1 MAQGRGSYQFG
12 WRSWLPQGFEGFSQ
26 DKLAY
31 YLVLG
36 VFAIV
41 AIFTSFYTVEPDEQ
55 AVILRLGKHV
65 STEDSGL
72 HFKLPFWID
81 SAIKVKTKLI
91 LQEEFGFRTTGSRG
105 QRTTY
110 SQQNFDEESL
120 MVTGDLNVA
129 DVEWTVQFQI
139 SDPQKYLFRVRDPI
153 TTLRDISHAV
163 TRRVVGDR
171 LVSDVLTVGR
181 AEISAEATH
190 LLQETMDK
198 YDIGIRI
205 VAVKLQDV
213 NPPEPVKPSF
223 NEVNSAKQEQ
233 EQLINQAEKNYNKV
247 VPEAK
252 GTAAKMVSEAEGYA
266 LSIVN
271 RAKGD
276 SEKLEAVIREYRK
289 APDVTRRRMYLDAM
303 QDVLSR
309 VENLTVVDE
318 SLKGVLPVYD
328 SAKVPVLPVDAGAVK
343 K

>member
-1 MAQGRGSYQFG
+1 MAQARYQFG
-12 WRSWLPQGFEGFSQ
+12 WRSWLPQGWNANFQ
-26 DKLAY
+26 DRVVY
-31 YLVLG
+31 YLVTG
-36 VFAIV
+36 VLVFV
-41 AIFTSFYTVEPDEQ
+41 AILTSFYTVEPDEQ
-55 AVILRLGKHV
+55 AVILRLGKYV
-65 STEDSGL
+65 STEESGL
-72 HFKLPFWID
+72 HFKIPFWID

-91 LQEEFGFRTTGSRG
+91 LQEEFGFRSVGARG

-110 SQQNFDEESL
+110 SPERFDEESL

-139 SDPQKYLFRVRDPI
+139 SDPQKYLFRVKDPI

-171 LVSDVLTVGR
+171 LVTDVLTVGR

-247 VPEAK
+247 IPEAK
-252 GTAAKMVSEAEGYA
+252 GSAAKMISEAEGYA
-266 LSIVN
+266 ASIVN

-276 SEKLEAVIREYRK
+276 SEKLDAVIREYRK
-289 APDVTRRRMYLDAM
+289 APEVTRRRMYLETM
-303 QDVLSR
+303 QDVLSK
-309 VENLTVVDE
+309 VESLTVVDE
-318 SLKGVLPVYD
+318 GLKGVLPIYD
-328 SAKVPVLPVDAGAVK
+328 SSKSSIIPVDTNAATK

>member
-1 MAQGRGSYQFG
+1 MNNKEYQFG
-12 WRSWLPQGFEGFSQ
+12 WRSWLPKDWNTNMQ
-26 DKLAY
+26 DKVAY
-31 YLVLG
+31 WMISG
-36 VFAIV
+36 VVGVV
-41 AIFTSFYTVEPDEQ
+41 ALFTSFYTVEPDEQ
-55 AVILRLGKHV
+55 AVILRFGRYV
-65 STEDSGL
+65 STEESGL
-72 HFKLPFWID
+72 HFKIPFWVD

-91 LQEEFGFRTTGSRG
+91 LQQEFGFRSLSSEG
-105 QRTTY
+105 QRTAY
-110 SQQNFDEESL
+110 STQSFDEESL

-139 SDPQKYLFRVRDPI
+139 SNPQKYLFRAKNPI

-171 LVSDVLTVGR
+171 LVTDVLTVGR
-181 AEISAEATH
+181 AEISSEATQ

-233 EQLINQAEKNYNKV
+233 EQLINQAEKIYNQV

-252 GTAAKMVSEAEGYA
+252 GAAAKMISEAEGYA
-266 LSIVN
+266 TSVEN

-276 SEKLEAVIREYRK
+276 SEKLDAIIREYRK
-289 APDVTRRRMYLDAM
+289 APEVTRRRLYIEAM
-303 QDVLSR
+303 QDVLGK
-309 VENLTVVDE
+309 VQNLTVVDE
-318 SLKGVLPVYD
+318 DLKGVLPVYD
-328 SAKVPVLPVDAGAVK
+328 SSKGNVVPVDSSSVK

>member
-1 MAQGRGSYQFG
+1 MAQAKYQFG
-12 WRSWLPQGFEGFSQ
+12 WRSWLPQGFNTNAQ
-26 DKLAY
+26 DKVAY
-31 YLVLG
+31 YVVVGVLG
-36 VFAIV
+36 LVTV
-41 AIFTSFYTVEPDEQ
+41 FTSFYTVEPDEQ
-55 AVILRLGKHV
+55 AVILRLGKYV
-65 STEDSGL
+65 STEESGL
-72 HFKLPFWID
+72 HFKIPFWID

-91 LQEEFGFRTTGSRG
+91 LQEEFGFRSTSSRG
-105 QRTTY
+105 LRTEY
-110 SQQNFDEESL
+110 SPERFDEESL

-139 SDPQKYLFRVRDPI
+139 SDPQKYLFRVKDPL
-153 TTLRDISHAV
+153 TTLRDMSHAV

-171 LVSDVLTVGR
+171 LVTDVLTVGR

-233 EQLINQAEKNYNKV
+233 EQLINQAEKTYNKV
-247 VPEAK
+247 VPEMK
-252 GTAAKMVSEAEGYA
+252 GSAAKMISEAEGYA
-266 LSIVN
+266 ASVVN

-276 SEKLEAVIREYRK
+276 SEKLDAVIREYRK
-289 APDVTRRRMYLDAM
+289 APEVTRRRMYLETM
-303 QDVLSR
+303 QDVLSK
-309 VENLTVVDE
+309 VDNLTVVDE
-318 SLKGVLPVYD
+318 GLKGVLPVFD
-328 SAKVPVLPVDAGAVK
+328 GARPSTVVPVDAATVK